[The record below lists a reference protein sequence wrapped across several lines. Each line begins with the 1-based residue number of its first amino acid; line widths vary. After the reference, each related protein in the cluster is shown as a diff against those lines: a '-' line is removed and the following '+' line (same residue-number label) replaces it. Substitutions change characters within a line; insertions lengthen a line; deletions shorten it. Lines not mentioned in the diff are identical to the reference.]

1 MKLKLIY
8 DTPFYLYKLEQ
19 YKNNILIKEEMNL
32 LDRKIKLSKEHEKD
46 IASQISNKRTVR
58 IDNLNY
64 YYQKQNI
71 KKYIIKNNEKEISD
85 IDVNDNFRDE
95 KEKIKV
101 DKIKKNLL
109 GFILISLIYRLN
121 YFINNIQYFVIII
134 LIIVLIIPFVI
145 C

>member
-71 KKYIIKNNEKEISD
+71 KKYILKNNEKEISD

-101 DKIKKNLL
+101 DKI
-109 GFILISLIYRLN
+109 
-121 YFINNIQYFVIII
+121 
-134 LIIVLIIPFVI
+134 
-145 C
+145 